1 MTAVQDEQ
9 DKGDGHDDALRE
21 LARTCQNPPAPDAA
35 GALLAQAGE
44 AIDGLLDEVRALRAR
59 LAAAQRDIERW
70 APVEG
75 FNGLY
80 EVSTKGRVR
89 SHTRVDS
96 TGKRRK
102 GQYLTPTRTGRGGYL
117 VVNLSLEAE
126 RFPRYVQRL
135 VAETFLPNPEGLP
148 RVLLKDEDP
157 ANPELGNLE
166 WTTASE
172 VNARTRRTTPYVSGE
187 AIYGLSIEDGSRI
200 DFASKTLA
208 ARAGFVAQMVR
219 ACIRGTREHYKGY
232 RWFSATDK
240 K

>member
-1 MTAVQDEQ
+1 MTAVKDEQ
-9 DKGDGHDDALRE
+9 DTGDRHDALRG
-21 LARTCQNPPAPDAA
+21 LARACHNPPAPDAA

-44 AIDGLLDEVRALRAR
+44 AIDGLLDEVRALRGQ
-59 LAAAQRDIERW
+59 LEAAQRDMERW

-96 TGKRRK
+96 TGKRRN
-102 GQYLTPTRTGRGGYL
+102 GQYLTPTRTGRGGHL
-117 VVNLSLEAE
+117 IVNLSLEAE

-135 VAETFLPNPEGLP
+135 VAETFLPNPDGLP
-148 RVLLKDEDP
+148 RVLLKDEDT
-157 ANPELGNLE
+157 ANPELSNLE

-172 VNARTRRTTPYVSGE
+172 VNARTRRTTPYISGQ

-200 DFASKTLA
+200 DFKSLTLA
-208 ARAGFVAQMVR
+208 AKAGFVRQTVQK
-219 ACIRGTREHYKGY
+219 CIRGARDHYKGY
-232 RWFSATDK
+232 RWFSATDRD
-240 K
+240 